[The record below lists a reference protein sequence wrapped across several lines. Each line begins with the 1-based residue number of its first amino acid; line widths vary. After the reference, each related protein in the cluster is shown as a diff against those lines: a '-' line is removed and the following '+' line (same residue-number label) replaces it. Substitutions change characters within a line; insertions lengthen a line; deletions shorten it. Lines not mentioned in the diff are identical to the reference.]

1 MSEINKVN
9 TENMGWK
16 GNAMLP
22 MIHLYESY
30 CLKDSKSEVKGTSS
44 FVTKRFYYIFFTLK
58 LSLCIIE
65 NLYVALVDNHF
76 K

>member
-44 FVTKRFYYIFFTLK
+44 FVTKRFYYIFL
-58 LSLCIIE
+58 L
-65 NLYVALVDNHF
+65 
-76 K
+76 